1 MSGRMSRGFTL
12 IEILI
17 ALTVLAVAMGAII
30 KAATD
35 YTGGLSHLRDRTMAN
50 WVARNVLNELQ
61 VQDEWP
67 SVGQRKGDMEMGH
80 YEWRWLA
87 SISQTEE
94 PELRRLDIEVLRPED
109 DSDSAVSVL
118 SGFLR
123 KPD

>member
-1 MSGRMSRGFTL
+1 MKRRASRGFTL

-35 YTGGLSHLRDRTMAN
+35 YTRGLSHLRDRTMAT

-61 VQDEWP
+61 VQNEWP
-67 SVGQRKGDMEMGH
+67 SVGQRKGNMDMGH
-80 YEWRWLA
+80 FEWRWLA
-87 SISQTEE
+87 RISQTEE
-94 PELRRLDIEVLRPED
+94 PELRRLDIDVLRPDD
-109 DSDSAVSVL
+109 DSDSPVSTL

-123 KPD
+123 QPD

>member
-1 MSGRMSRGFTL
+1 MSGRLSRGFTL

-35 YTGGLSHLRDRTMAN
+35 YTGGLSHLRDRTMAT
-50 WVARNVLNELQ
+50 WVARNVLNEFQL
-61 VQDEWP
+61 QDEWP
-67 SVGQRKGDMEMGH
+67 SVGERKGNQEMGH
-80 YEWRWLA
+80 FEWRWLA
-87 SISQTEE
+87 RISLTDE
-94 PELRRLDIEVLRPED
+94 PELRRLDVEVLRPD
-109 DSDSAVSVL
+109 DDPDSPVSVL

>member
-1 MSGRMSRGFTL
+1 VSGRVSRGFTL

-61 VQDEWP
+61 MQGEWP
-67 SVGQRKGDMEMGH
+67 SVGQRKGDMEMGY

-87 SISQTEE
+87 RISQTEE

-109 DSDSAVSVL
+109 DPDSAVSVL

>member
-1 MSGRMSRGFTL
+1 MKRRASRGFTL

-17 ALTVLAVAMGAII
+17 ALAVLAVAMGSII

-35 YTGGLSHLRDRTMAN
+35 YTGGLAHLRDRTMAT
-50 WVARNVLNELQ
+50 WVARNVLNEFQ
-61 VQDEWP
+61 VQNQWP
-67 SVGQRKGDMEMGH
+67 SVGQRKGNMEMGH
-80 YEWRWLA
+80 FEWRWLA

-94 PELRRLDIEVLRPED
+94 AELRRLDIEVLRPED
-109 DSDSAVSVL
+109 DSDSPVSVL